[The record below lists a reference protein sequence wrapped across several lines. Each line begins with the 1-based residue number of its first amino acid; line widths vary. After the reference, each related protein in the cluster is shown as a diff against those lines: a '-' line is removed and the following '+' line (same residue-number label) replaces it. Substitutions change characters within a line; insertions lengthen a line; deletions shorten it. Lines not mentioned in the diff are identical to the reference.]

1 MEMKCVLVF
10 VLLTTTSILCDL
22 ITDEEAARQFFEDV
36 NTKSEEVNFRY
47 VSAAW
52 TYNTNITQENQE
64 AMVAESLRL
73 AEFDQEVAHNA
84 SQFYWSNFTDTNLRR
99 IFSRLVDI
107 GTAAMPD
114 TAKLER
120 LNQIQSEMRTI
131 YSTGQVCLSESE
143 CLPLD
148 PDLTRLFAES
158 RDYDRLLAAWQGW
171 RDVSG
176 KKMKDLYEEFV
187 ALSNEAI
194 VANGYEDTGAYW
206 RSWYDTPTFEEDLVD
221 LFETLKPLYV
231 NLHAY
236 TRNKLKEF
244 YGADK
249 FPSTGQ
255 IPAHLLGNMWAQT
268 WNNLYDVLEPYKN
281 KDSIDVTPEM
291 IRQNFTAVKMFEVS
305 DEFFESL
312 GMIKMPDRFWNYSML
327 SKPEDRDVVCH
338 ASAWDFYN
346 RQDFRV
352 KQCTEINMED
362 LITVHH
368 EMGHI
373 EYYLQYKDQPVVFRG
388 GANPGFH
395 EAVGDV
401 ISLSVQTPKHLEK
414 IDLIQ
419 NVTNDNE
426 ADINFLMRMALQK
439 IAFLPFGY
447 LIDQWRWSVFSGETP
462 KDKYNEKWWDL
473 RCKYQGVSP
482 PVTRTEEDFDPA
494 SKFHIPNNTPYI
506 RYFVSFVI
514 QFQFHKALCNAASQ
528 TGPLHQCDIYQNQQA
543 GQLLS
548 EMLKLGSSLPW
559 PEAMVMVSGEDK
571 MNATALMEY
580 FQPLTDWLQEQ
591 NGDDIGW
598 EDACPA
604 ADTKDPSSS
613 NMNFISLP
621 LIMAA
626 VLYSLLKIRN

>member
-10 VLLTTTSILCDL
+10 LLLTTTSVLCDL
-22 ITDEEAARQFFEDV
+22 ITDEEAAKQFADDV
-36 NTKSEEVNFRY
+36 NIKAEEVNFRY

-84 SQFYWSNFTDTNLRR
+84 SAFFWTNFTDTNLRR

-114 TAKLER
+114 TEKLER
-120 LNQIQSEMRTI
+120 LNHIQSEMRTI
-131 YSTGQVCLSESE
+131 YSTGEVCLSESE

-194 VANGYEDTGAYW
+194 LANGYEDTGAYW

-236 TRNKLKEF
+236 TRKKLREL

-268 WNNLYDVLEPYKN
+268 WNNLYDVLEPYQN

-291 IRQNFTAVKMFEVS
+291 IRQNFTAIKMFEVS

-312 GMIKMPDRFWNYSML
+312 GMIKMPDSFWNYSML
-327 SKPEDRDVVCH
+327 SKPDDRDVVCH

-352 KQCTEINMED
+352 KQCTEITMED

-373 EYYLQYKDQPVVFRG
+373 EYFLQYKDQPVVYRG

-401 ISLSVQTPKHLEK
+401 ISLSVQTPEHLEK
-414 IDLIQ
+414 IGLIQ

-494 SKFHIPNNTPYI
+494 AKFHIPNNTPYI

-514 QFQFHKALCNAASQ
+514 QFQFHRALCNASEQ
-528 TGPLHQCDIYQNQQA
+528 SGPLHHCDIYRNQLA
-543 GQLLS
+543 GTKLS
-548 EMLKLGSSLPW
+548 DMLKLGSSLPW
-559 PEAMVMVSGEDK
+559 PEAMMMVSGEDK
-571 MNATALMEY
+571 MNGTALMEY
-580 FQPLTDWLQEQ
+580 FQPLTEWLQEQ
-591 NGDDIGW
+591 NGNDIGW
-598 EDACPA
+598 EDACPKP
-604 ADTKDPSSS
+604 DTKDPSSS
-613 NMNFISLP
+613 NMNVISLP
-621 LIMAA
+621 LFMAA